1 MTGWSEGFAA
11 LGSWEVMLMI
21 PLGVLI
27 GVAIGAVPGPSA
39 TVGMALFLP
48 FAFSLEPLTGLVL
61 LLGIY
66 NGACYSGAIPAV
78 LIRTPGTP
86 SSAATTLDG
95 YPMGRSGRAG
105 QALSIS
111 LIASVVGGLIGAVLL
126 SFFAPVLADYALN
139 FGSAEYFAIAV
150 LALTIIASI
159 GGDAP
164 MSKGFV
170 SALLGLLI
178 VFVGFDPIAGFPRF
192 SFGST
197 QLSGG
202 IELIPLLVG
211 IFGVAEALHQIERMT
226 KGNSVRQSIG
236 SFKLGKG
243 WTRKLGPTMGG
254 STIIGFVTGLLP
266 GVGGDVGGFMAYNET
281 KRFAKDSSQFG
292 KGDPRGVAAA
302 EAANNASNMGSLVPT
317 FALGIPGNTQAAVL
331 LGALLIAGVQ
341 PGPGLFES
349 NPDLVYGSFVAMGL
363 AYLCL
368 LVIGLAGI
376 RMWVRVIQI
385 PPAYLWPLVLVFS
398 VVGSYAVRTNVF
410 DVLVMLAAGVL
421 GYLLTKGG
429 YPVAPLLIAVIVGPL
444 LEENFRRS
452 MINSGGDLGWIVQP
466 LPAAIL
472 LLAAASIIYSL
483 IRQRRASG
491 RTAAPT
497 PPEVGADVP
506 QH

>member
-1 MTGWSEGFAA
+1 MNGWMEGLTAI
-11 LGSWEVMLMI
+11 GSWQVLVMI

-27 GVAIGAVPGPSA
+27 GIAVGAIPGLSA

-48 FAFSLEPLTGLVL
+48 FAFSLDPLTGLVL

-95 YPMGRSGRAG
+95 YPMGRSGRGG
-105 QALSIS
+105 QALTIS
-111 LIASVVGGLIGAVLL
+111 LVGSVIGGLIGTILL
-126 SFFAPVLADYALN
+126 ALFAPVLADYALN

-164 MSKGFV
+164 VSKGLV

-178 VFVGFDPIAGFPRF
+178 VFIGFDPIAGFPRF
-192 SFGST
+192 SFGNT

-202 IELIPLLVG
+202 IEIIPLLVG
-211 IFGVAEALHQIERMT
+211 IFGVAEALHQLERLRMGTMT
-226 KGNSVRQSIG
+226 TPPVG
-236 SFKLGKG
+236 SFSMGKG
-243 WTRKLGPTMGG
+243 WLRRLGPTIGG
-254 STIIGFVTGLLP
+254 STGIGFVTGLLP

-302 EAANNASNMGSLVPT
+302 ETANNASNMGSLVST
-317 FALGIPGNTQAAVL
+317 FSLGIPGNTQAAVL
-331 LGALLIAGVQ
+331 LGALIIAGVQ

-349 NPDLVYGSFVAMGL
+349 NPDLVYGSFAAMTL
-363 AYLCL
+363 AYLCM

-376 RMWVRVIQI
+376 RMWVRVISI
-385 PPAYLWPLVLVFS
+385 PPVYLWPLVVVFS

-410 DVLVMLAAGVL
+410 DVLVMLAAGLL

-444 LEENFRRS
+444 AEENFRRS
-452 MINSGGDLGWIVQP
+452 MINNDGSLAWMAQP

-472 LLAAASIIYSL
+472 LLAAASIVYSVV
-483 IRQRRASG
+483 RSRKGSSQRA
-491 RTAAPT
+491 
-497 PPEVGADVP
+497 EVSQDV
-506 QH
+506 